1 METNLI
7 VDEIILDLLNTIALG
22 TPAPPT
28 FIIEPDSCS
37 ESDDEECSTQV
48 HLIRRK
54 YEEMRNQIS
63 EKREGKKSSI
73 IDACDSDN
81 SGGMEEYVPI
91 NVNKKTKVD
100 ISSQKMIIDSHCHL
114 EFIKKRFKR
123 DVSLAECMELDGEC
137 LGDKFRGAIVNFCQP
152 SEWSCGSGSDQVTS
166 LLRDAADDP
175 RVGVTIGCH
184 PHFSDQMTEA
194 RWRQLEA
201 LTSGSMEKFSWL
213 RVVALGECG
222 LDYTLKNHVSR
233 TIQMEVFARQLN
245 LAMKFNLPLVL
256 HIRDAEA
263 DGLRVLDTVG
273 VPSNYPIHRH
283 CFGGDVKDARAWTK
297 RYPCSK
303 IGVTGLVTRQDA
315 KDVRRVIKDVC
326 LDRIL
331 LETDAPYHLPEG
343 AANSQFKCSFPGHV
357 IHVAKEVALIK
368 NTSIENVYRQSF
380 ISCKTIYPRFFEA
393 KRTTFAKAKTS
404 ISTEVNK
411 IKEANNNSKNSSS
424 KISRK

>member
-1 METNLI
+1 
-7 VDEIILDLLNTIALG
+7 
-22 TPAPPT
+22 
-28 FIIEPDSCS
+28 
-37 ESDDEECSTQV
+37 
-48 HLIRRK
+48 
-54 YEEMRNQIS
+54 
-63 EKREGKKSSI
+63 
-73 IDACDSDN
+73 
-81 SGGMEEYVPI
+81 
-91 NVNKKTKVD
+91 
-100 ISSQKMIIDSHCHL
+100 MIIDTHCHL

-123 DVSLAECMELDGEC
+123 DVSLAECMELDGER

-152 SEWSCGSGSDQVTS
+152 SEWSCGSGSDEVTS

-175 RVGVTIGCH
+175 RVGITIGCH

-213 RVVALGECG
+213 HVVALGECG
-222 LDYTLKNHVSR
+222 LDYTAKNHVSK
-233 TIQMEVFARQLN
+233 TTQMEVFARQLN

-263 DGLRVLDTVG
+263 DGLRVLDNVG
-273 VPSNYPIHRH
+273 VPSDYPIHRH
-283 CFGGDVKDARAWTK
+283 CFGGDVKAARAWLK
-297 RYPCSK
+297 KYPCSK
-303 IGVTGLVTRQDA
+303 IGVTGLVTRHDA

-368 NTSIENVYRQSF
+368 NTSVEDVVRQNYDNTKQIYQKLGKKRKAEDENEEENIKLFIHNLKIRRQELKIIFPEATSTKIINRKNCKNAVIIF
-380 ISCKTIYPRFFEA
+380 KHTREALEAISKEGFKFKKTRRMRPPR
-393 KRTTFAKAKTS
+393 R
-404 ISTEVNK
+404 
-411 IKEANNNSKNSSS
+411 
-424 KISRK
+424 